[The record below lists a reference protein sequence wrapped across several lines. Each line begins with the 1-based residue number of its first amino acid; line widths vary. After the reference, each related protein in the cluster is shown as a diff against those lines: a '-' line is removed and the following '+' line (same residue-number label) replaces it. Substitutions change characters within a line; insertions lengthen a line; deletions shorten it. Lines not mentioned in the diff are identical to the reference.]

1 MKAAVVHELGKAP
14 VYGDFEEPVPAGDEV
29 RVHVTASALTNFTKL
44 RALGKHYSFSSKPPF
59 VVGIDGIG
67 TLDDGRRVYFLF
79 PRAPFGGMAE
89 RTVVSASRCMSIPD
103 GLDDVKLA
111 ALADPGMSA
120 WVALEA
126 RAKMIPGETVL
137 INGAT
142 GSAGGIAVQIA
153 KHLGARRIIVTGRNK
168 EVLDHLRSIGADQ
181 IVVLG
186 PDGSAPEDAL
196 RQHFRQRIDVVL
208 DYLWGPSALQI
219 IAAAS
224 AGEATTPVRFVQ
236 LGLAGG
242 ATVTLPGG
250 LLRSSAIEIMGS
262 GIGSVAADEIFT
274 IIGKLMS
281 AAPTARF
288 ELATTPLPLNRIE
301 EAWAAAANAPRIVL
315 TLDHRQPRPNFERRF
330 GIRRFWNARSR
341 RP

>member
-1 MKAAVVHELGKAP
+1 MVLLAALDVRLQGDTGMKAAVVHELGKAP
-14 VYGDFEEPVPAGDEV
+14 TYSDFVEPIPAGDEV
-29 RVHVTASALTNFTKL
+29 RVYVTASALTNFTKL
-44 RALGKHYSFSSKPPF
+44 RALGKHYSFSSRPPF

-89 RTVVSASRCMSIPD
+89 RTVVAASRCMAVPD
-103 GLDDVKLA
+103 GVEDVKLA

-137 INGAT
+137 VNGAT
-142 GSAGGIAVQIA
+142 GSAGGVAVQIA
-153 KHLGARRIIVTGRNK
+153 KHLGARKVIVTGRNR
-168 EVLDHLRSIGADQ
+168 EALDHLRSIGADH
-181 IVVLG
+181 IVLLG
-186 PDGSAPEDAL
+186 PEGNAHDDAL
-196 RQHFRQRIDVVL
+196 RHCFEQRIDVVL

-219 IAAAS
+219 ITAAG

-236 LGLAGG
+236 LGVAGG
-242 ATVTLPGG
+242 PTVTLPGA

-262 GIGSVAADEIFT
+262 GIGSVAAEEIFT
-274 IIGKLMS
+274 IIGKLMR
-281 AAPTARF
+281 AAPTVGF

-301 EAWAAAANAPRIVL
+301 DAWPAAANSPRIVL
-315 TLDHRQPRPNFERRF
+315 TLDR
-330 GIRRFWNARSR
+330 
-341 RP
+341 

>member
-1 MKAAVVHELGKAP
+1 VKAAVVHELGKAP
-14 VYGDFEEPVPAGDEV
+14 AYDDFEEPVPAGDEV

-89 RTVVSASRCMSIPD
+89 RTVVSVSRCMVIPD
-103 GLDDVKLA
+103 GIDDVKLA

-126 RAKMIPGETVL
+126 RAKMIRGATVL

-153 KHLGARRIIVTGRNK
+153 KHLGARKVIVTGRNRR
-168 EVLDHLRSIGADQ
+168 VLDHLRSVGADQ

-196 RQHFRQRIDVVL
+196 RQHFEQRIDVVL

-224 AGEATTPVRFVQ
+224 ADEATTPVRFVQ

-242 ATVTLPGG
+242 PTIALPAA

-262 GIGSVAADEIFT
+262 GIGSVASGEIFA

-281 AAPTARF
+281 AAPTAGF
-288 ELATTPLPLNRIE
+288 EIRTTSLPLNRIE
-301 EAWAAAANAPRIVL
+301 DACAIRANSPRIVL
-315 TLDHRQPRPNFERRF
+315 TLER
-330 GIRRFWNARSR
+330 
-341 RP
+341 

>member
-14 VYGDFEEPVPAGDEV
+14 VYSDFEEPVPASDEV

-44 RALGKHYSFSSKPPF
+44 RALGKHYSFSSRPPF

-89 RTVVSASRCMSIPD
+89 RTVVSASRCLDVPD
-103 GLDDVKLA
+103 GVDDVRLA

-153 KHLGARRIIVTGRNK
+153 KHLGAHKVIVTGRNR
-168 EVLDHLRSIGADQ
+168 EALDRLVSIGADQ
-181 IVVLG
+181 IVVLDSEG
-186 PDGSAPEDAL
+186 NAPEGVL
-196 RQHFRQRIDVVL
+196 RRHFSGSMSCSTISGEPARFKSSLRPEPARRRR
-208 DYLWGPSALQI
+208 PSA
-219 IAAAS
+219 
-224 AGEATTPVRFVQ
+224 
-236 LGLAGG
+236 
-242 ATVTLPGG
+242 
-250 LLRSSAIEIMGS
+250 SSNS
-262 GIGSVAADEIFT
+262 GWR
-274 IIGKLMS
+274 
-281 AAPTARF
+281 AAPPSRF
-288 ELATTPLPLNRIE
+288 RA
-301 EAWAAAANAPRIVL
+301 VCSG
-315 TLDHRQPRPNFERRF
+315 RR
-330 GIRRFWNARSR
+330 RSR
-341 RP
+341 SWEAGSEASLRKRYSASSGN

>member
-14 VYGDFEEPVPAGDEV
+14 VYSDFEEPVPASDEV

-44 RALGKHYSFSSKPPF
+44 RALGKHYSFSSRPPF

-89 RTVVSASRCMSIPD
+89 RTVVSASRCLDVPD
-103 GLDDVKLA
+103 GVDDVRLA

-153 KHLGARRIIVTGRNK
+153 KHLGAHKVIVTGRNR
-168 EVLDHLRSIGADQ
+168 EALDRLVSIGADQ
-181 IVVLG
+181 IVVLDSEG
-186 PDGSAPEDAL
+186 NAPEGVL
-196 RQHFRQRIDVVL
+196 RRHFEQRIDVVL
-208 DYLWGPSALQI
+208 DYLWGASALQI
-219 IAAAS
+219 ITAAR

-242 ATVTLPGG
+242 PTITLPGS
-250 LLRSSAIEIMGS
+250 LLRSSAVAIMGS
-262 GIGSVAADEIFT
+262 GIGSVAAEEIFS
-274 IIGKLMS
+274 IIGKLMR
-281 AAPTARF
+281 AARTAEF
-288 ELATTPLPLNRIE
+288 ELATTSLPLNRIE
-301 EAWAAAANAPRIVL
+301 DAWSAAGNSPRIVL
-315 TLDHRQPRPNFERRF
+315 TL
-330 GIRRFWNARSR
+330 AR
-341 RP
+341 